1 MSSKGRQEARSVI
14 LRLRR
19 YRDRIDEI
27 TTAADRPAVVT
38 PAATAAGRKLQALK
52 NDLDHDAHECG
63 IGRNRAVQTECEHE
77 FLWPALREAADAIR
91 EQPGITTVDGPS
103 RVEVS
108 TASSMSASK
117 TRLAEFR
124 QALLVAD
131 AARGEAVQDRGN
143 SVGRVGS
150 RRPGRCG

>member
-63 IGRNRAVQTECEHE
+63 IGRNRAVQTECEQR
-77 FLWPALREAADAIR
+77 FLWPALQEAAVSMREPSGRQPADSRPQDQLRDARNRILHY
-91 EQPGITTVDGPS
+91 
-103 RVEVS
+103 
-108 TASSMSASK
+108 
-117 TRLAEFR
+117 LAQLEGMYPT
-124 QALLVAD
+124 L
-131 AARGEAVQDRGN
+131 
-143 SVGRVGS
+143 
-150 RRPGRCG
+150 